1 MNGPEERDQRTEM
14 RDQGEAPEFQD
25 AGMTEFEAAL
35 GRAMQR
41 VEVRAETAAKFLAL
55 AEEAERGR
63 VHPSEQ
69 KTFAGDPGKAGGGL
83 RLVRLSNGGRVFA
96 MPRLRIPQARAWMGG
111 AIAAVLAMGVFA
123 GAHIHEQHEQH
134 ERQVMAQQ
142 QFETAE
148 RITDE
153 TLARTRA
160 ELEQRGINLEQQ

>member
-1 MNGPEERDQRTEM
+1 MNGPEENKREQQMKFEGDDPQ
-14 RDQGEAPEFQD
+14 
-25 AGMTEFEAAL
+25 MTEFEQAL

-55 AEEAERGR
+55 AEEAEKGR
-63 VHPSEQ
+63 
-69 KTFAGDPGKAGGGL
+69 AKAGGGL
-83 RLVRLSNGGRVFA
+83 RLVRLSNGGRVIA
-96 MPRLRIPQARAWMGG
+96 MPRPRAWMGG

-134 ERQVMAQQ
+134 ERQMMAQQ

-153 TLARTRA
+153 TLARTRE
-160 ELEQRGINLEQQ
+160 ELERRGVNLAQQ

>member
-1 MNGPEERDQRTEM
+1 MNGPEENKREQEM
-14 RDQGEAPEFQD
+14 
-25 AGMTEFEAAL
+25 EFEVDDPRMKEFEQAL

-55 AEEAERGR
+55 AEEAERSR
-63 VHPSEQ
+63 V
-69 KTFAGDPGKAGGGL
+69 KAGGGL
-83 RLVRLSNGGRVFA
+83 RLVRFSSGGRVLA
-96 MPRLRIPQARAWMGG
+96 MPRPRAWMGG
-111 AIAAVLAMGVFA
+111 AIAAVLAIGVFA

-134 ERQVMAQQ
+134 ERQMMAQQ